1 MCYLGRGGEPARAG
15 SEADE
20 RDGAAGKLH
29 HAWAGGGSAVCWSI
43 TVERSES
50 CAREQWVASRGS
62 GATLPG
68 VIECAAEAGAAAS
81 DSVRNAMREP
91 AVPEKPLPG
100 ALASTAMVSSS
111 AASVAIAE
119 ATPRVALPCSAPRW
133 HALRSAWAAVRD
145 RKVWWAVWG
154 KHVKYARGWLLRQV
168 ILLA

>member
-15 SEADE
+15 SKADE
-20 RDGAAGKLH
+20 RVGAAGKLH

-91 AVPEKPLPG
+91 GAAEKPLPG

-119 ATPRVALPCSAPRW
+119 ATPRVALPCSAPRG
-133 HALRSAWAAVRD
+133 HALRSAWATVRD
-145 RKVWWAVWG
+145 RKVWCAVWG
-154 KHVKYARGWLLRQV
+154 KHVKYARGWPLRQV

>member
-1 MCYLGRGGEPARAG
+1 M
-15 SEADE
+15 
-20 RDGAAGKLH
+20 
-29 HAWAGGGSAVCWSI
+29 CWSI

-91 AVPEKPLPG
+91 GAAEKPWPG

-119 ATPRVALPCSAPRW
+119 ATPRVAFPWSAPRW
-133 HALRSAWAAVRD
+133 HTLKSAWEAVRV
-145 RKVWWAVWG
+145 RKVWWA
-154 KHVKYARGWLLRQV
+154 A
-168 ILLA
+168 

>member
-1 MCYLGRGGEPARAG
+1 M
-15 SEADE
+15 
-20 RDGAAGKLH
+20 
-29 HAWAGGGSAVCWSI
+29 CWSI

-50 CAREQWVASRGS
+50 RAREPWVASRGS

-91 AVPEKPLPG
+91 GAAEKPWPG

-119 ATPRVALPCSAPRW
+119 ATPRVAFPCSAPRW
-133 HALRSAWAAVRD
+133 HTLKSACEAVRV
-145 RKVWWAVWG
+145 RKVWWATWG
-154 KHVKYARGWLLRQV
+154 KHVKYARGWRLRQV
-168 ILLA
+168 MMLA

>member
-1 MCYLGRGGEPARAG
+1 M
-15 SEADE
+15 
-20 RDGAAGKLH
+20 GAIGKLH

-91 AVPEKPLPG
+91 GVAEKPWPG

-119 ATPRVALPCSAPRW
+119 ATPRVAFPCSAPRW

-154 KHVKYARGWLLRQV
+154 KHVKYARGWPLRQV
-168 ILLA
+168 ILLAEVLRNHPKAGPRD